1 MTGGVRLVVP
11 SGYRGRWLSDP
22 ADRELVARWASASRE
37 LCAYNTPAYVE
48 FARRR
53 NGRADL
59 LWLERDG
66 NPMLGLPLHPHG
78 RSSLRTGYSGMLFAG
93 APGEAP
99 LRRGVSALRAL
110 LDANPRLGLRAEQAA
125 SAPAYDDPPRIAA
138 LSFLLE
144 RHGLRGPPLYSRVLE
159 LAPLDDLGRAPEL
172 GGESELGGRPRLG
185 SRLELGGELSLE
197 EGLEPYQAELRNQ
210 IRQALRR
217 GLRVICSLPSSE
229 PELEAAYAEFLELH
243 RESWSR
249 TGLTPHERDYWI
261 ALARAILDGGGR
273 DLIVEARD
281 GDGTL
286 LAAVTCHLFGARALY
301 WAGASSEA
309 GLRARANP
317 LCLHGA
323 IQACRQLGVRHF
335 ELGRIDARESSP
347 KELAIT
353 RYKAQFGGALVR
365 VAAFQTRPRR
375 LRALAGEDSLG
386 GLRALDSWRTLSA
399 LRARARGAA
408 DRRRR
413 RPPG

>member
-11 SGYRGRWLSDP
+11 AGYRGRWLSSA

-93 APGEAP
+93 APGEAA

-110 LDANPRLGLRAEQAA
+110 LDANPRLGLRAEQAV

-144 RHGLRGPPLYSRVLE
+144 RHGLRGPPLFSRVLE
-159 LAPLDDLGRAPEL
+159 LAPLDDRGREPEPGGAPQ
-172 GGESELGGRPRLG
+172 LG
-185 SRLELGGELSLE
+185 SGLELGGELLLE

-217 GLRVICSLPSSE
+217 GLHVTCSLPSSVL
-229 PELEAAYAEFLELH
+229 ELEAAYADFLELH
-243 RESWSR
+243 RESWRR
-249 TGLTPHERDYWI
+249 TGLTPHQRDYWI
-261 ALARAILDGGGR
+261 ELARAILDGGGR
-273 DLIVEARD
+273 DMIVETRD
-281 GDGTL
+281 SDGVL
-286 LAAVTCHLFGARALY
+286 LAVVTCHLFGARAIY
-301 WAGASSEA
+301 WAGASSTA

-317 LCLHGA
+317 LCLHAA

-353 RYKAQFGGALVR
+353 HYKAQFGGALVR
-365 VAAFQTRPRR
+365 VAAFQARPWG
-375 LRALAGEDSLG
+375 RALSGLRTLG
-386 GLRALDSWRTLSA
+386 GLRAFGGSGAAASRRA
-399 LRARARGAA
+399 LNGRLARARGASG
-408 DRRRR
+408 R
-413 RPPG
+413 RPRHQTG